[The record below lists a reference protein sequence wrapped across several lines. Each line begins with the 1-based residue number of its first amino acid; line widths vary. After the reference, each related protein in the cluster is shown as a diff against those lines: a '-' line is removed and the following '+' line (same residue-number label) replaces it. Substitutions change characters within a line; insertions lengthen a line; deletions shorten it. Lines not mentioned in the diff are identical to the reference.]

1 MLQETC
7 LSDKVSFL
15 CDCTGLPCSL
25 ISLCISTLIE
35 CLNLFHSV
43 KVVTQYLHLLQKEYK
58 QFVFFNP
65 MFWVRNE
72 NYCMCCCALQNVDL
86 ILASQSL
93 GCSLNAC

>member
-1 MLQETC
+1 MRLHR
-7 LSDKVSFL
+7 
-15 CDCTGLPCSL
+15 P
-25 ISLCISTLIE
+25 TLFTNLAKNCPLDVE

-93 GCSLNAC
+93 RCS